1 MKSNKMKNLLLDLLY
16 DIAGGLLIG
25 LSVNFFT
32 APNHMA
38 PGGVTGIATLINY
51 VFGIPIG
58 TMSFIINV
66 PLMIVAFMYLGRR
79 FSISTLRSM
88 TILSVCVDLVAKVM
102 ELTNQVGYS
111 GDPLLASLMGGVLTG
126 TGLALVFLRGSTT
139 GGLDIVMRL
148 AKRKYPHMSAGHIL
162 FMADACVLLSS
173 IIIYGNIESG
183 LYGMVCI
190 FANSKMLDSVLYG
203 GDKGKS
209 IMIVSEKSAE
219 IAKAI
224 NNDVRR
230 GVTLLDG
237 KGSYSDLER
246 KVVLC
251 AVRDNQYPAVKKL
264 VHNIDPNAFIIVNN
278 ATEILGTGFRPIEV
292 DK

>member
-1 MKSNKMKNLLLDLLY
+1 MNSNKMKNLLLDILF

-66 PLMIVAFMYLGRR
+66 PLMIVAFKYLGRN
-79 FSISTLRSM
+79 FSVSTLRSM
-88 TILSVCVDLVAKVM
+88 TILSICVDLVANLM
-102 ELTNQVGYS
+102 ALTKLSGYS
-111 GDPLLASLMGGVLTG
+111 GDPMMASLMGGVLTG
-126 TGLALVFLRGSTT
+126 AGLALVFLRGSTT

-148 AKRKYPHMSAGHIL
+148 LKRKYPHMSAGHLL
-162 FMADACVLLSS
+162 FMADACVLITS
-173 IIIYGNIESG
+173 IIIYGNVESG
-183 LYGMVCI
+183 LYGLVCI
-190 FANSKMLDSVLYG
+190 FANSKMLDAVLYG

-209 IMIVSEKSAE
+209 IMIVSEKSTE

-230 GVTLLDG
+230 GVTMLSG
-237 KGSYSDLER
+237 QGAYSEQDR

-264 VHNIDPNAFIIVNN
+264 VHGIDPNAFIIVNN

-292 DK
+292 DN

>member
-1 MKSNKMKNLLLDLLY
+1 MNSNKMKNLLLDILF

-66 PLMIVAFMYLGRR
+66 PLMIVAFKYLGRN
-79 FSISTLRSM
+79 FSVSTLRSM
-88 TILSVCVDLVAKVM
+88 TILSICVDLVANLM
-102 ELTNQVGYS
+102 ALTKLSGYS
-111 GDPLLASLMGGVLTG
+111 GDPLMASLMGGVLTG
-126 TGLALVFLRGSTT
+126 AGLALVFLRGSTT

-148 AKRKYPHMSAGHIL
+148 LKRKYPHMSAGHLL
-162 FMADACVLLSS
+162 FMADACVLITS
-173 IIIYGNIESG
+173 IIIYGNVESG
-183 LYGMVCI
+183 LYGLVCI
-190 FANSKMLDSVLYG
+190 FANSKMLDAVLYG

-209 IMIVSEKSAE
+209 IMIVSEKSTE

-230 GVTLLDG
+230 GVTMLSG
-237 KGSYSDLER
+237 QGAYSEQDR

-264 VHNIDPNAFIIVNN
+264 VHGIDPNAFIIVNN

-292 DK
+292 DN

>member
-1 MKSNKMKNLLLDLLY
+1 MKNLLLDLLY

-190 FANSKMLDSVLYG
+190 FANSKMLDRVLYG

>member
-1 MKSNKMKNLLLDLLY
+1 MNSNKMKNFLLDILF

-66 PLMIVAFMYLGRR
+66 PLMIVAFRYLGRH
-79 FSISTLRSM
+79 FSVSTLRSM
-88 TILSVCVDLVAKVM
+88 TILSICVDLVANLM
-102 ELTNQVGYS
+102 SLTKLTGYS
-111 GDPLLASLMGGVLTG
+111 GDPLMASLMGGVLTG
-126 TGLALVFLRGSTT
+126 VGLALVFLRGSTT

-148 AKRKYPHMSAGHIL
+148 LKRKYPHMSAGHLL
-162 FMADACVLLSS
+162 FMADACVLITS
-173 IIIYGNIESG
+173 IIIYGNVESG
-183 LYGMVCI
+183 LYGLVCI
-190 FANSKMLDSVLYG
+190 FANSKMLDAVLYG

-209 IMIVSEKSAE
+209 IMIVSEKSTE

-230 GVTLLDG
+230 GVTMLSG
-237 KGSYSDLER
+237 QGAYSEQDR

-264 VHNIDPNAFIIVNN
+264 VHGIDPNAFIIVNN

-292 DK
+292 DN

>member
-1 MKSNKMKNLLLDLLY
+1 MNSNKMKNLLLDILF

-66 PLMIVAFMYLGRR
+66 PLMIVAFKYLGRN
-79 FSISTLRSM
+79 FSVSTLRSM
-88 TILSVCVDLVAKVM
+88 TILSICVDLVANLM
-102 ELTNQVGYS
+102 ALTKLSGYS
-111 GDPLLASLMGGVLTG
+111 GDPMMASLMGGVLTG
-126 TGLALVFLRGSTT
+126 AGLALVFLRGSTT
-139 GGLDIVMRL
+139 GGLDLVMRL
-148 AKRKYPHMSAGHIL
+148 LKRKYPHMSAGHLL
-162 FMADACVLLSS
+162 FMADACVLITS
-173 IIIYGNIESG
+173 IIIYGNVESG
-183 LYGMVCI
+183 LYGLVCI
-190 FANSKMLDSVLYG
+190 FANSKMLDAVLYG

-209 IMIVSEKSAE
+209 IMIVSEKSTE

-230 GVTLLDG
+230 GVTMLSG
-237 KGSYSDLER
+237 QGAYSEQDR

-264 VHNIDPNAFIIVNN
+264 VHGIDPTAFIIVNN

-292 DK
+292 DN

>member
-1 MKSNKMKNLLLDLLY
+1 MNSNKMKNLMLDILF

-66 PLMIVAFMYLGRR
+66 PLMIVAFKYFGRN
-79 FSISTLRSM
+79 FSVSTLRSM
-88 TILSVCVDLVAKVM
+88 TILSICVDLVANLM
-102 ELTNQVGYS
+102 ALTKLSGYS
-111 GDPLLASLMGGVLTG
+111 GDPLMASLMGGVLTG
-126 TGLALVFLRGSTT
+126 AGLALVFLRGSTT

-148 AKRKYPHMSAGHIL
+148 LKRKYPHMSAGHLL
-162 FMADACVLLSS
+162 FMADACVLITS
-173 IIIYGNIESG
+173 IIIYGNVESG
-183 LYGMVCI
+183 LYGLVCI
-190 FANSKMLDSVLYG
+190 FANSKMLDAVLYG

-209 IMIVSEKSAE
+209 IMIVSEKSTE

-230 GVTLLDG
+230 GVTMLSG
-237 KGSYSDLER
+237 QGAYSEQDR

-264 VHNIDPNAFIIVNN
+264 VHGIDPNAFIIVNN

-292 DK
+292 DN